1 MSDVVVIGAGLAGL
15 TAALV
20 IAEAGRSVSVL
31 DKGRGVGG
39 RLATRRIDDAT
50 FDHGAQFFTVRG
62 DTFRAFVDE
71 AIKAG
76 LVDTWCHGFGE
87 PDGYPRYFCPA
98 GMNSL
103 AKWLAARVR
112 EAGGAIVTDHQVS
125 SIQGGPV
132 VWSVVGPNNEAID
145 ASDVLL
151 TAPVPQSL
159 ELVRSGGIELEPA
172 IDASLSAI
180 SYKPTLALLVSLD
193 GPSTLADSGGIQQD
207 ESDLFTFITDN
218 RLKGVSSATAVT
230 FHVNGKITRDRW
242 DHDEGS
248 VIEDLLE
255 HARPWLGSR
264 DIRQVQLKKWKYAG
278 PLVPHPDPYVVA
290 ASSPGRLIFAGDA
303 FAGPKVEGA
312 FNSGRAAGLALG
324 G

>member
-1 MSDVVVIGAGLAGL
+1 MSDVVVVGAGLTGL

-20 IAEAGRSVSVL
+20 IAEAGRSVSVI

-62 DTFRAFVDE
+62 DTFRVVVNDAVDE
-71 AIKAG
+71 G
-76 LVDTWCHGFGE
+76 VVDTWCHGFGE
-87 PDGYPRYFCPA
+87 QDGYPRFFCPA

-112 EAGGAIVTDHQVS
+112 QAGGTIVTGHQVS
-125 SIQGGPV
+125 SIHGGPL
-132 VWSVVGPNNEAID
+132 VWSVVGPNGEAIE
-145 ASDVLL
+145 AADVAL

-159 ELVRSGGIELEPA
+159 ELVRSGGVELGSAIE
-172 IDASLSAI
+172 ASLSAI

-193 GPSTLADSGGIQQD
+193 GPSGLADSGGIQQD
-207 ESDLFTFITDN
+207 ESDLFTFIADN

-230 FHVNGKITRDRW
+230 FHVNGDTTADRW
-242 DHDEGS
+242 DDDTGS

-255 HARPWLGSR
+255 HARPWLGSSG
-264 DIRQVQLKKWKYAG
+264 IRQVQLKKWKYAG
-278 PLVPHPDPYVVA
+278 PRVPHPDSFVVA
-290 ASSPGRLIFAGDA
+290 ATSPGRLIFAGDA

-312 FNSGRAAGLALG
+312 FNSGRAAGLALVD
-324 G
+324 

>member
-1 MSDVVVIGAGLAGL
+1 MSDVVVVGAGLAGL

-20 IAEAGRSVSVL
+20 IAEAGGSVSVL

-62 DTFRAFVDE
+62 DAFRTIIDD
-71 AIKAG
+71 AIGAG

-87 PDGYPRYFCPA
+87 PDGYPRFFCPA

-103 AKWLAARVR
+103 AKWLAARVQQ
-112 EAGGAIVTDHQVS
+112 AGGTIVTEHQVS
-125 SIQGGPV
+125 SIQGGPIA
-132 VWSVVGPNNEAID
+132 WSVVGPNSEGIE

-159 ELVRSGGIELEPA
+159 ELARSGGVELDPA
-172 IDASLSAI
+172 IEASLSAI

-193 GPSTLADSGGIQQD
+193 GPSALVDTGGIQQD
-207 ESDLFTFITDN
+207 ESDLFTFIADN

-230 FHVNGKITRDRW
+230 FHVNGDITRERW

-248 VIEDLLE
+248 VIEDLLR
-255 HARPWLGSR
+255 HARPWLGSSHV
-264 DIRQVQLKKWKYAG
+264 RQVQLKKWKYAG
-278 PLVPHPDPYVVA
+278 PRVPHPDAYVVG

-312 FNSGRAAGLALG
+312 FNSGRAAGLALVG
-324 G
+324 